1 MHTDEQNEDQN
12 HDQNHDE
19 TVDSVEPVE
28 SSELVVE
35 VSDEKK
41 SPSRKLIL
49 GIIAGIVVV
58 AVAVATTLALTVFKP
73 EVVANVGKDVVTVK
87 DVTNSVN
94 EILAERKGVDT
105 TGMQIATGA
114 DLTLEEVNFHV
125 IAYLLADTAKA
136 NNVTVSDAEVATRK
150 ASIVS
155 QLGSAADLPKALVAA
170 NIASADLNLYIR
182 SLLYDEKLANL
193 LEAKG
198 VSQADAGAKLQAD
211 VATEATDIGVKI
223 NPKYGN
229 WDSTQAVVT
238 APTAKTK

>member
-1 MHTDEQNEDQN
+1 MENE
-12 HDQNHDE
+12 E
-19 TVDSVEPVE
+19 TTPDLNQTPEVAEEVREPKQLSKRTLAIIAAV
-28 SSELVVE
+28 LVV
-35 VSDEKK
+35 VV
-41 SPSRKLIL
+41 
-49 GIIAGIVVV
+49 GAGV
-58 AVAVATTLALTVFKP
+58 ALKLTVFKP
-73 EVVANVGKDVVTVK
+73 AVVAHVGKDVVTVK

-136 NNVTVSDAEVATRK
+136 NSVTVSDTEVATRK
-150 ASIVS
+150 ASIIS

-170 NIASADLNLYIR
+170 NIASEDLNLYIR
-182 SLLYDEKLANL
+182 SLLYDEKLATL
-193 LEAKG
+193 LEQKG
-198 VSQADAGAKLQAD
+198 TSQSDAGAKLQAD
-211 VATEATDIGVKI
+211 VAQEGTDIGVKI

-229 WDSTQAVVT
+229 WDPTQAVVT